1 MMSFLMRDTYDIP
14 TVLTHEM
21 PKCIFLGCDQTA
33 FYGPL
38 YNQPRFCK
46 AHAEGSG
53 SVKKKCAFG
62 DCGNAAI
69 TDFCSRCGAV
79 QATIQS
85 FKESRLGE
93 LVESI
98 KKENGNRIR
107 TELSA
112 PAGAKKMPTP
122 TLLPST
128 TAVRDV
134 SSTPQ
139 KPKAPKIVRTPDEPK
154 PVATASDPA
163 PSVIM
168 KRAQTPGRAR
178 GVPESKN

>member
-1 MMSFLMRDTYDIP
+1 
-14 TVLTHEM
+14 M
-21 PKCIFLGCDQTA
+21 PKCIFVGCDQTA

-62 DCGNAAI
+62 YCGNAAI

-79 QATIQS
+79 QAAIHT

-98 KKENGNRIR
+98 KKENENRIR

-112 PAGAKKMPTP
+112 PAPAVVKKPT
-122 TLLPST
+122 TLAPST
-128 TAVRDV
+128 TAIRDAPSV
-134 SSTPQ
+134 PP
-139 KPKAPKIVRTPDEPK
+139 KLKAPKIVRTPDEPK
-154 PVATASDPA
+154 PVATSKESKTSGRVSDASPSSHASDPA
-163 PSVIM
+163 GSVIM